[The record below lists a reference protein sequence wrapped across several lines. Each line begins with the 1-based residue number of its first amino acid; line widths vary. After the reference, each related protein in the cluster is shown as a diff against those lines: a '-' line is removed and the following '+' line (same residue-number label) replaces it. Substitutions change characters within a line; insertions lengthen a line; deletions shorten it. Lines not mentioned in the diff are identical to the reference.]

1 MTSLTY
7 SRLLVAKKR
16 CCFSLMA
23 RSLKS
28 SGVFK
33 CKSMDLSVEELLQE
47 KIKAQGDIVRK
58 LKSEKVEKSLVRNNN
73 EIFLDKIFRH
83 FQNNLNSILIKLC
96 PQIVIEKKE
105 KDSFLLFVGY
115 FIVGGQP

>member
-7 SRLLVAKKR
+7 SRLLIAKKR

-33 CKSMDLSVEELLQE
+33 CKSMDLSGEELQE
-47 KIKAQGDIVRK
+47 KIKAQGDFLRQLEDKKAGKNMVRHK
-58 LKSEKVEKSLVRNNN
+58 TIS
-73 EIFLDKIFRH
+73 
-83 FQNNLNSILIKLC
+83 
-96 PQIVIEKKE
+96 
-105 KDSFLLFVGY
+105 SF
-115 FIVGGQP
+115 

>member
-7 SRLLVAKKR
+7 SRLLIAKKR

-33 CKSMDLSVEELLQE
+33 CKSMDLSGEELEE
-47 KIKAQGDIVRK
+47 KIKAQGDFVRQ
-58 LKSEKVEKSLVRNNN
+58 LKVALKDEKAGKNMVRHKT
-73 EIFLDKIFRH
+73 I
-83 FQNNLNSILIKLC
+83 S
-96 PQIVIEKKE
+96 
-105 KDSFLLFVGY
+105 SF
-115 FIVGGQP
+115 

>member
-16 CCFSLMA
+16 CCFSLLA

-47 KIKAQGDIVRK
+47 KIKAQGDFVI
-58 LKSEKVEKSLVRNNN
+58 
-73 EIFLDKIFRH
+73 
-83 FQNNLNSILIKLC
+83 QLN
-96 PQIVIEKKE
+96 IEKAGKNMVRH
-105 KDSFLLFVGY
+105 KTISSF
-115 FIVGGQP
+115 